1 MLKEM
6 FLQFL
11 SEPELIVK
19 GFYTNGFS
27 GMYILYIKKIPVKIV
42 VDSTFKYDLDR
53 LCFLITRELVH
64 VKQITIG

>member
-1 MLKEM
+1 M

-19 GFYTNGFS
+19 GFYTNDFS
-27 GMYILYIKKIPVKIV
+27 GMYTLYVKETSVKIV
-42 VDSTFKYDLDR
+42 VDSPFKYDLDK

-64 VKQITIG
+64 VKQIIIG